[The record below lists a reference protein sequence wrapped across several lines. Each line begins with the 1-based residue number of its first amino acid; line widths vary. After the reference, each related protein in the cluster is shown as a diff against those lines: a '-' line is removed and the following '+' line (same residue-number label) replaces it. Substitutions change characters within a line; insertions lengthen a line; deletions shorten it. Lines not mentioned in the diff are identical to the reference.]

1 MFLQATP
8 TLTIAI
14 LKTRHH
20 NPSVQP
26 RGIFQ
31 NDDLITNLLLH
42 RKYCICTYAHMHTS
56 AL

>member
-42 RKYCICTYAHMHTS
+42 RKYCICAYAHMHTS